1 MMKDKTRALVGL
13 LRSKH
18 RMLLRWAE
26 KIWLIAEYPFYRL
39 RGRSLPLNTY
49 VMLRTPNWYHDFE
62 ILGVK
67 TRQFVLDGYDT
78 SQQDKQ
84 KIIFNLLDK
93 AIGYCQGMRKAGG
106 QLRLVELFCADCFY
120 SIYALQNGANSA
132 VGIDLA
138 EESGEGAIRGAV
150 LDQALLV
157 AGLLGQEDKL
167 TVLRQDVRA
176 FQGEYDLCI
185 CAGGLYH
192 LEDPA
197 QLIRHISAR
206 ISRALVIQTV
216 VSLENDSEEAY
227 FESPAP
233 GWTWGCRFND
243 IYLINLLKEN
253 GWSVQS
259 IEQNELRTNLKA
271 SDRGSLNIFCTR
283 LD

>member
-1 MMKDKTRALVGL
+1 MKDNVRAIASL
-13 LRSKH
+13 LRAK
-18 RMLLRWAE
+18 RRVLLGWVE
-26 KIWLIAEYPFYRL
+26 KAWLIAQYPYYRL
-39 RGRSLPLNTY
+39 QGKPLSLSAY
-49 VMLRTPNWYHDFE
+49 VMLRTPNWYHDFDV
-62 ILGVK
+62 LGVK
-67 TRQFVLDGYDT
+67 TRQFVFDGYDT
-78 SQQDKQ
+78 SQEDKQ
-84 KIIFNLLDK
+84 QIIFSLLDK
-93 AIGYCQGMRKAGG
+93 AIGYCQGMRKADG

-120 SIYALQNGANSA
+120 SIYALKKGVDSA

-138 EESGEGAIRGAV
+138 EECGEGAIRSVV
-150 LDQALLV
+150 LDQALLI

-167 TVLRQDVRA
+167 TVVRQDVRE
-176 FQGEYDLCI
+176 FQDEYDLCI

-216 VSLENDSEEAY
+216 VSLEKGSGEAY

-253 GWSVQS
+253 GWDVRAV
-259 IEQNELRTNLKA
+259 EKNELRANLKA
-271 SDRGSLNIFCTR
+271 SDRGSLNILCTR
-283 LD
+283 LG

>member
-1 MMKDKTRALVGL
+1 MKDKARAIAGL
-13 LRSKH
+13 LRSKR
-18 RMLLRWAE
+18 RMLLGGVE
-26 KIWLIAEYPFYRL
+26 KIWLIAQYPFYRL
-39 RGRSLPLNTY
+39 RGKPLSLNAY
-49 VMLRTPNWYHDFE
+49 VMLRTPNWYHDFDV
-62 ILGVK
+62 LGVK
-67 TRQFVLDGYDT
+67 TRQFAFDGYDT

-84 KIIFNLLDK
+84 QIIFSLLDK
-93 AIGYCQGMRKAGG
+93 AIAYCQGMRQAGG

-120 SIYALQNGANSA
+120 SIYALQKGADSA

-138 EESGEGAIRGAV
+138 EESGEGAIRGVV

-157 AGLLGQEDKL
+157 AGLLGQEDRL
-167 TVLRQDVRA
+167 TVLRQDVKE
-176 FQGEYDLCI
+176 FQGQYDLCI

-197 QLIRHISAR
+197 QLIRHISAK

-216 VSLENDSEEAY
+216 VSLENGREDAY

-253 GWSVQS
+253 GWSVRA
-259 IEQNELRTNLKA
+259 IEQNELRANLKA

-283 LD
+283 MG